1 MPRGT
6 LIVVSG
12 PSGVGKSTLLK
23 RALESTPELVFS
35 VSLTT
40 RPPRDGERDGIDY
53 CFVDLDE
60 FERLASEGQLLER
73 AVVHGQ
79 HYGTPRD
86 AVHELQGQGRTVIL
100 DIDTQG
106 ADQVRASGEPA
117 TFVFVLPPDF
127 ESLQQRL
134 TSRGTEDP
142 TSITMRLGRARSEME
157 RASDY
162 EFVLINDDLERSFQ
176 HLQAMFRAII
186 LRSARDELIEE
197 TLRPRR

>member
-23 RALESTPELVFS
+23 RALQAIPELVFS

-40 RPPRDGERDGIDY
+40 RPARPGERDGVDY
-53 CFVDLDE
+53 TFVELDE
-60 FERLASEGQLLER
+60 FERLAGEGRLLER
-73 AVVHGQ
+73 AVVHGK

-86 AVHELQGQGRTVIL
+86 AVHELQDQGRTVIL

-117 TFVFVLPPDF
+117 TYVFVLPPSAAVL
-127 ESLQQRL
+127 EQRL
-134 TSRGTEDP
+134 RERGTES
-142 TSITMRLGRARSEME
+142 TASLAMRLGRARAEME

-162 EFVLINDDLERSFQ
+162 EFVVINDDLERSDRG
-176 HLQAMFRAII
+176 LQAVFRAII
-186 LRSARDELIEE
+186 LRAARDELI
-197 TLRPRR
+197 TGALS